1 MAFLQKVTQKGHLFI
16 KIEKKDKFQTTNF
29 NDINIL
35 DLNNNLITVPIEVI
49 VINLIH
55 FLQIFH
61 LNL

>member
-1 MAFLQKVTQKGHLFI
+1 VTQKRPI
-16 KIEKKDKFQTTNF
+16 KIEKKDQFQTTNF
-29 NDINIL
+29 SDINIM
-35 DLNNNLITVPIEVI
+35 DLNNNLITVPIEDI